1 MTRDYGMRVFVPRLE
16 VSCLEVKNMNY
27 TNKGNKPTKTGF
39 GEGVLAAAQRDSN
52 VVGLGADITNSVG
65 MNLFAEAFPER
76 FVSMGIAEQDAVAT
90 AAGLALSGKIP
101 VFSTYGVFAAHRA
114 NDQIRVSVCYNN
126 VHVVIGGA
134 HAGVSVGPDGATH
147 QALEDIAAMR
157 VLPNMTVI
165 SPCDATQAKIATEKA
180 ILECKGPVYVRFGRE
195 AVPDFTDEKQDFEI
209 GKAQL
214 MREGSD
220 ITLVAT
226 GHEVWESLEAAH
238 MLEHMGVSAR
248 VINMHTIKPLDGEI
262 LVKAAEDTRL
272 IFTVE
277 EHQIAGGL
285 GGAVTEF
292 LAENHPIRVCRIG
305 MDDRFGESG
314 QASALMHKFGLD
326 AAGIVHRVLDIM
338 SNEDFSIYVRKMGK
352 PFDTYIRKLYD
363 SKMLYEGYDYH
374 DESTFANCH
383 DTKVYQHYIA
393 QGKRGHEVLETLAR
407 ALHDHFITHQLYKM
421 LDLYDE
427 KDVVG
432 IMGGHAKR
440 RDDPQYRQIVLL
452 SKKLTEMGRLMVT
465 GGGPGAMEAAHLGAW
480 MAGRSE
486 AEVDEAIDMLK
497 PSPTY
502 KDEGWLRRSFEVME
516 RFPRITDRRSLAIP
530 TYYYGHEPTAPFAT
544 HIAKYFDNSVREDGV
559 VTIAKGGII
568 YTPGSAGTMQEIF
581 QDAGQN
587 HYESEGYASPMIFL
601 GKDYY
606 TNVMPAYTI
615 LKSLSDKGLYKN
627 MILTISDDND
637 EIIDAIVRFR
647 EGS

>member
-1 MTRDYGMRVFVPRLE
+1 
-16 VSCLEVKNMNY
+16 MNY
-27 TNKGNKPTKTGF
+27 INKGNKPTKTGF
-39 GEGVLAAAQRDSN
+39 GEGVLAAAQKDNR

-65 MNLFAEAFPER
+65 MNFFAEAFPER
-76 FVSMGIAEQDAVAT
+76 FISMGIAEQDAVAT

-114 NDQIRVSVCYNN
+114 NDQIRISVCYNN

-195 AVPDFTDEKQDFEI
+195 AEPDYTDENQEFEI

-214 MREGSD
+214 MREGND

-226 GHEVWESLEAAH
+226 GHEVWEALQAAH
-238 MLEHMGVSAR
+238 MLEHMNISAR

-272 IFTVE
+272 IFTIE

-285 GGAVTEF
+285 GSAVTEF

-305 MDDRFGESG
+305 MNDRFGESG
-314 QASALMHKFGLD
+314 QAAALIHKFGLD
-326 AAGIVHRVLDIM
+326 AAGIVQRVLETM
-338 SNEDFSIYVRKMGK
+338 SNQDFSIYVRKMGK

-363 SKMLYEGYDYH
+363 SNMLYDGYDYH
-374 DESTFANCH
+374 DESTFENCY
-383 DTKVYQHYIA
+383 DTKVYKHYLS

-427 KDVVG
+427 KDVIGV
-432 IMGGHAKR
+432 MGGHAKR
-440 RDDPQYRQIVLL
+440 RDDPQYRQIVFL
-452 SKKLTEMGRLMVT
+452 SKKLTEMGRLIVT

-497 PSPTY
+497 SSPTY
-502 KDEGWLRRSFEVME
+502 KDEGWLRLSFEVME
-516 RFPRITDRRSLAIP
+516 RFPRITEFRSLAIP

-544 HIAKYFDNSVREDGV
+544 DIAKYFDNSVREDGV

-581 QDAGQN
+581 QDAAQN
-587 HYESEGYASPMIFL
+587 HYESEGYASPMIFM

-606 TNVMPAYTI
+606 TNVMPAYKI
-615 LKSLSDKGLYKN
+615 LKDLSNRGVYKN

-637 EIIDAIVRFR
+637 EIIEAIVRFR
-647 EGS
+647 ERES

>member
-1 MTRDYGMRVFVPRLE
+1 MDY
-16 VSCLEVKNMNY
+16 K
-27 TNKGNKPTKTGF
+27 NKGNKPTKTGF
-39 GEGVLAAAQRDSN
+39 GEGVLAAAQQDKR

-65 MNLFAEAFPER
+65 MNFFAEAFPER
-76 FVSMGIAEQDAVAT
+76 FFSMGIAEQDAVAT

-114 NDQIRVSVCYNN
+114 NDQIRISVCYNN

-147 QALEDIAAMR
+147 QALEDIATMR

-195 AVPDFTDEKQDFEI
+195 AVPDFTSEKQDFEI

-238 MLEHMGVSAR
+238 MLEHMGISAR

-314 QASALMHKFGLD
+314 QASALLHKFGLD

-338 SNEDFSIYVRKMGK
+338 SNQDFSIYVRKLGK

-363 SKMLYEGYDYH
+363 SKRLYEGYDYH
-374 DESTFANCH
+374 DESTFENCY
-383 DTKVYQHYIA
+383 DTKVYRHYIA

-407 ALHDHFITHQLYKM
+407 ALHDHFITHELYKM

-440 RDDPQYRQIVLL
+440 RDDPQYRQIVFLC
-452 SKKLTEMGRLMVT
+452 KKLTEMGRLMVT

-502 KDEGWLRRSFEVME
+502 KDEGWLRHSFEVME
-516 RFPRITDRRSLAIP
+516 RFPRMTDHRSLAIP

-544 HIAKYFDNSVREDGV
+544 DIAKYFDNSVREDGV

-606 TNVMPAYTI
+606 TNYMPAYTL
-615 LKSLSDKGLYKN
+615 LKDLSDRGIYKN
-627 MILTISDDND
+627 MILAISDDND
-637 EIIDAIVRFR
+637 EIIEALERFKQ
-647 EGS
+647 GKV

>member
-1 MTRDYGMRVFVPRLE
+1 MDY
-16 VSCLEVKNMNY
+16 K
-27 TNKGNKPTKTGF
+27 NKGNKPTKTGF
-39 GEGVLAAAQRDSN
+39 GEGVLAAAQKDNR

-76 FVSMGIAEQDAVAT
+76 FFSMGIAEQDAVAT
-90 AAGLALSGKIP
+90 AAGLALGGKIP

-114 NDQIRVSVCYNN
+114 NDQIRISVCYNN

-147 QALEDIAAMR
+147 QALEDIAVMR

-180 ILECKGPVYVRFGRE
+180 ILECDGPVYVRFGRE
-195 AVPDFTDEKQDFEI
+195 PVPDFTAVDQEFEI

-214 MREGSD
+214 MHEGDD

-226 GHEVWESLEAAH
+226 GHEVWEALEAAH
-238 MLEHMGVSAR
+238 MLEHLNITTR

-262 LVKAAEDTRL
+262 LTKAAEDTRL
-272 IFTVE
+272 IFTIE

-305 MDDRFGESG
+305 MNDRFGESG
-314 QASALMHKFGLD
+314 QASALVHKFGLD
-326 AAGIVHRVLDIM
+326 AAGIVHRVLEIM
-338 SNEDFSIYVRKMGK
+338 SNQDFSIYVRKMGK

-374 DESTFANCH
+374 NESTFANCH
-383 DTKVYQHYIA
+383 DTKVYQHYLA
-393 QGKRGHEVLETLAR
+393 QGKRGHNVLETLAR
-407 ALHDHFITHQLYKM
+407 ALHDHFITYQLYKM

-427 KDVVG
+427 KDVIGV
-432 IMGGHAKR
+432 MGGHAKR
-440 RDDPQYRQIVLL
+440 RDDPQYRQIVFL
-452 SKKLTEMGRLMVT
+452 SKRLTEMGRLMVT
-465 GGGPGAMEAAHLGAW
+465 GGGPGAMEATHLGAW

-486 AEVDEAIDMLK
+486 AEVNEAVDMLM

-516 RFPRITDRRSLAIP
+516 RFPLKTNYRSLAIP

-544 HIAKYFDNSVREDGV
+544 DIAKYFDNSVREDGI

-587 HYESEGYASPMIFL
+587 HYESEGFASPMIFM

-606 TNVMPAYTI
+606 TNYMPAYTL
-615 LKSLSDKGLYKN
+615 LKYLSDRGIFKN
-627 MILTISDDND
+627 MILTISDDNE
-637 EIIDAIVRFR
+637 EIIEAIVRFR
-647 EGS
+647 NER

>member
-1 MTRDYGMRVFVPRLE
+1 MDY
-16 VSCLEVKNMNY
+16 K
-27 TNKGNKPTKTGF
+27 NKGNKPTKTGF
-39 GEGVLAAAQRDSN
+39 GEGVLAAAQQDKR

-65 MNLFAEAFPER
+65 MNFFAEAFPER
-76 FVSMGIAEQDAVAT
+76 FFSMGIAEQDAMAT

-114 NDQIRVSVCYNN
+114 NDQIRISVCYNN

-147 QALEDIAAMR
+147 QALEDIATMR

-195 AVPDFTDEKQDFEI
+195 AVPDFTSEKQDFQI

-238 MLEHMGVSAR
+238 MLEHMGISAR

-338 SNEDFSIYVRKMGK
+338 SNQDFSIYVRKLGK

-363 SKMLYEGYDYH
+363 SKRLYEGYDYH
-374 DESTFANCH
+374 DESTFENCY
-383 DTKVYQHYIA
+383 DTKVYRHYIA

-440 RDDPQYRQIVLL
+440 RDDPQYRQIVFLC
-452 SKKLTEMGRLMVT
+452 KKLTEMGRLMVT

-502 KDEGWLRRSFEVME
+502 KDEGWLRHSFEVME
-516 RFPRITDRRSLAIP
+516 RFPRITDYRSLAIP

-544 HIAKYFDNSVREDGV
+544 DIAKYFDNSVREDGV

-606 TNVMPAYTI
+606 TNYIPAYTL
-615 LKSLSDKGLYKN
+615 LKDLSDRGIYKN
-627 MILTISDDND
+627 MILAISDDND
-637 EIIDAIVRFR
+637 EIIEALERFKQ
-647 EGS
+647 GKV

>member
-1 MTRDYGMRVFVPRLE
+1 
-16 VSCLEVKNMNY
+16 MNY
-27 TNKGNKPTKTGF
+27 TNKGNKATKTGF
-39 GEGVLAAAQRDSN
+39 GEGVLAAAQKDKR

-65 MNLFAEAFPER
+65 MNLFADAFPER
-76 FVSMGIAEQDAVAT
+76 FFSMGIAEQDAVAT

-114 NDQIRVSVCYNN
+114 NDQIRISVCYNN

-147 QALEDIAAMR
+147 QALEDITTMR

-180 ILECKGPVYVRFGRE
+180 ILECDGPVYIRFGRE
-195 AVPDFTDEKQDFEI
+195 AVPDFTDENQDFEI

-214 MREGSD
+214 MRDGTD

-238 MLEHMGVSAR
+238 MLEHLGISTR

-262 LVKAAEDTRL
+262 LKKAADDTRL

-277 EHQIAGGL
+277 EHQVAGGL
-285 GGAVTEF
+285 GGAVAEF
-292 LAENHPIRVCRIG
+292 FCENHPIRVYRIG
-305 MDDRFGESG
+305 MDDCFGESG

-326 AAGIVHRVLDIM
+326 AAGIVNRVL
-338 SNEDFSIYVRKMGK
+338 NEVGKDDLSLFIPKLGK
-352 PFDTYIRKLYD
+352 PFSTYPKGLYTY
-363 SKMLYEGYDYH
+363 KVLYNGYDYH
-374 DESTFANCH
+374 DESTYETCY
-383 DTKVYQHYIA
+383 DTKVYQHYIN
-393 QGKRGHEVLETLAR
+393 QGKQGHAVRETLAR
-407 ALHDHFITHQLYKM
+407 SLHDHFISHALYNM
-421 LDLYDE
+421 LSLYDE
-427 KDVVG
+427 KDVIG
-432 IMGGHAKR
+432 IMGGHALSR
-440 RDDPQYRQIVLL
+440 TEPGYRQIVFL
-452 SKKLTEMGRLMVT
+452 SKKLTEMGKLMVT
-465 GGGPGAMEAAHLGAW
+465 GGGPGAMEATHLGAW
-480 MAGRSE
+480 MAGRSD
-486 AEVDEAIDMLK
+486 AEVNEAVDMLM

-516 RFPRITDRRSLAIP
+516 RFPLQSEYRSLAIP
-530 TYYYGHEPTAPFAT
+530 TWYYGHEPTAPFAT
-544 HIAKYFDNSVREDGV
+544 DIAKYFDNSVREDGI

-587 HYESEGYASPMIFL
+587 HYESVGYASPMVFM
-601 GKDYY
+601 GKEYY
-606 TNVMPAYTI
+606 THYMPAYTL
-615 LKSLSDKGLYKN
+615 LKDLSDRGVFKN

-637 EIIDAIVRFR
+637 EIIDAIVRFKEER
-647 EGS
+647 

>member
-1 MTRDYGMRVFVPRLE
+1 M
-16 VSCLEVKNMNY
+16 
-27 TNKGNKPTKTGF
+27 
-39 GEGVLAAAQRDSN
+39 
-52 VVGLGADITNSVG
+52 
-65 MNLFAEAFPER
+65 
-76 FVSMGIAEQDAVAT
+76 
-90 AAGLALSGKIP
+90 
-101 VFSTYGVFAAHRA
+101 
-114 NDQIRVSVCYNN
+114 CYNN

-147 QALEDIAAMR
+147 QALEDIATMR

-195 AVPDFTDEKQDFEI
+195 AMPDFTDENQEFEI

-214 MREGSD
+214 MRDGTD

-226 GHEVWESLEAAH
+226 GHEVWEALEAAH
-238 MLEHMGVSAR
+238 MLERLNVSVR
-248 VINMHTIKPLDGEI
+248 VINMHTIKPLDGDI
-262 LVKAAEDTRL
+262 LNKAAEETRM
-272 IFTVE
+272 IFTIE

-285 GGAVTEF
+285 GSAVTGF

-314 QASALMHKFGLD
+314 QAMALMHKFGLD
-326 AAGIVHRVLDIM
+326 AAGIVHRVLEIT
-338 SNEDFSIYVRKMGK
+338 SNKDFSVYVRKLGK
-352 PFDTYIRKLYD
+352 PFNTYIKKLYD
-363 SKMLYEGYDYH
+363 SKRLYEGYDYH
-374 DESTFANCH
+374 DESTFENCY
-383 DTKVYQHYIA
+383 DTKVYRHYIA
-393 QGKRGHEVLETLAR
+393 QGKRGHDVLETLSR

-427 KDVVG
+427 KDVIGV
-432 IMGGHAKR
+432 MGGHAKR
-440 RDDPQYRQIVLL
+440 RDDPQYRQIVFLC
-452 SKKLTEMGRLMVT
+452 KKLTEMGRLMVT

-486 AEVDEAIDMLK
+486 AEVKEAIEMLM

-516 RFPRITDRRSLAIP
+516 RFPMTTDYRSLALP
-530 TYYYGHEPTAPFAT
+530 TYFYGHEPTTPFAT

-601 GKDYY
+601 GKEYY
-606 TNVMPAYTI
+606 TNYMPAYTL
-615 LKSLSDKGLYKN
+615 LKDLSDRGIYKN
-627 MILTISDDND
+627 MLLTITDDND
-637 EIIDAIVRFR
+637 EIIEALERFR
-647 EGS
+647 KERR